1 MGWGH
6 SPVFYGYR
14 HPSVWKELG
23 LIGDRLTFTNDET
36 VTKLGLG
43 YLSSVDKECAMD
55 AAVRYTLLNAGENAE
70 INAKQM
76 LNQHTRLAAL
86 VEENI
91 MADGWYR
98 VNGEPTRGWVVAT
111 DFRQLW
117 KNGMCSGYQLNNAHF
132 PASAINTKAELA
144 KHSKYWNWNTSNTG
158 GYYTRLQ
165 IASEN
170 NLLETIP
177 VLGNERM
184 LANHLEDKVV
194 LRAINKSLNR
204 MVKSE
209 KVVQVTAGRGRTFR
223 WNAWQ
228 WLDNFR
234 NRRLVTEA
242 KRRKLDDVVN
252 GWIYTKGKITTQY
265 GVEVCDYAWE
275 PVETVYF
282 WRVVIN
288 SREKHTRLPYI
299 FFNAE
304 DAVAYKEQID
314 LAVNAPQ
321 FPTYYEDVD
330 GEKKPS
336 FPSISVRK
344 IAVEGFHLKA
354 NTTIEE
360 VQQPDTLYKR
370 LMVGP
375 MAMYHEYHDMSTNK
389 HRFPTRRVIGK

>member
-43 YLSSVDKECAMD
+43 YLSSVGKECAMD

-86 VEENI
+86 IEENI

-98 VNGEPTRGWVVAT
+98 VDGECTRGWVVAT
-111 DFRQLW
+111 DFRKLW
-117 KNGMCSGYQLNNAHF
+117 KNGMCSGYEINNAHF
-132 PASAINTKAELA
+132 PASCINTKEDLEGT
-144 KHSKYWNWNTSNTG
+144 HPYYSWNKSNTG
-158 GYYTRLQ
+158 GYYSGLQ
-165 IASEN
+165 IASKD

-204 MVKSE
+204 MVKSD

-228 WLDNFR
+228 WLDDFR

-242 KRRKLDDVVN
+242 KQRKLGDVVN
-252 GWIYTKGKITTQY
+252 GWEYTKGNITTQY

-275 PVETVYF
+275 PVEP
-282 WRVVIN
+282 VIYWYVALN
-288 SREKHTRLPYI
+288 TQTNNVQLPYI
-299 FFNAE
+299 FFNKE

-314 LAVNAPQ
+314 LAENAPQ
-321 FPTYYEDVD
+321 FPTVYKGVD

-336 FPSISVRK
+336 LPYIFVVK
-344 IAVEGFHLKA
+344 KVVQGFHLKA

-375 MAMYHEYHDMSTNK
+375 KAVYNEYLDMSTNRYK
-389 HRFPTRRVIGK
+389 FPKRLVNGK